1 MLSEI
6 REDDAVLIDKI
17 SQLEKRLRKT
27 SQTVAIQTDIPPRYG
42 ENNTRHTNGSYKLS
56 TSPFSLP
63 SCQHN
68 SRVANTQTSFR

>member
-27 SQTVAIQTDIPPRYG
+27 SQTKYADTALVVPSYSIKS
-42 ENNTRHTNGSYKLS
+42 RHSS
-56 TSPFSLP
+56 
-63 SCQHN
+63 
-68 SRVANTQTSFR
+68 SRQRRE